1 MMAINIQ
8 QGSTFTGSL
17 SCNEHSKF
25 ILLVGIYLYQ
35 VMISIDWYEVK
46 GYELPK
52 AYCLNIEDYS
62 LNVSHHPKDLEAG
75 IVGTHTQIVYCSF
88 AT

>member
-1 MMAINIQ
+1 
-8 QGSTFTGSL
+8 
-17 SCNEHSKF
+17 
-25 ILLVGIYLYQ
+25 
-35 VMISIDWYEVK
+35 MISIDWYEVK